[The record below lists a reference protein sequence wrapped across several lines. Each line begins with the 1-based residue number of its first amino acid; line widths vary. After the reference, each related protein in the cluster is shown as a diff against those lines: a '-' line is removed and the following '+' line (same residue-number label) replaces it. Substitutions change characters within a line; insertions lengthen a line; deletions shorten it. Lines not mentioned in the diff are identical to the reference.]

1 MENYF
6 TNVLYQGKKTDFLP
20 NNQMHDHIIEIN
32 IRNFK
37 SFELSTLDKGF
48 NKMLDIIASNYANV
62 IEAYEDEND
71 FFEPMLKIKP
81 DGEISVTIHMKKK
94 EID

>member
-1 MENYF
+1 MENYL
-6 TNVLYQGKKTDFLP
+6 TKVLCHGKKTDFLP
-20 NNQMHDHIIEIN
+20 NNQMPDQSIEIN

-48 NKMLDIIASNYANV
+48 NKMLHILASNYANV

-71 FFEPMLKIKP
+71 FFEPLLQITP